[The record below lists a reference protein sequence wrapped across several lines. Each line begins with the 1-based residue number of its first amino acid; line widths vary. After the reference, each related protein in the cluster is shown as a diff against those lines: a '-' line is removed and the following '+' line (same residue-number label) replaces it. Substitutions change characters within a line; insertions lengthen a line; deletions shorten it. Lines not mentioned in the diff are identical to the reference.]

1 MFFIRKERR
10 KKISQ
15 FHSFIVGLCND
26 YDDHHKNINSHLVSM
41 EKT

>member
-26 YDDHHKNINSHLVSM
+26 HHHKNINSHLVSM
-41 EKT
+41 EKTT